1 LKFDRSSTNTKEK
14 DAMSKPA
21 TTVDLAAFKKQLADS
36 LERSAKAAGRTIVKE
51 SFTCEIATGL
61 QVVTAPIHR
70 DELPTEKE
78 ITAGVDLLYGY
89 ISIDGQR
96 AVPAGYYSIRVA
108 LPGYQKSGDVKV
120 SFIDSKGKSVHS
132 LTGKGAPRRFKPGTD
147 ETNNIGTL
155 PVEARMCGRNK
166 CFNIKR
172 NGFLD
177 WEWGCTDL
185 NGNTINC
192 LDRQP

>member
-1 LKFDRSSTNTKEK
+1 
-14 DAMSKPA
+14 MSKPA

-36 LERSAKAAGRTIVKE
+36 LERSAKTAGHTIIKE
-51 SFTCEIATGL
+51 SLTCEMAIGL
-61 QVVTAPIHR
+61 QVVTAPIKR
-70 DELPTEKE
+70 DHLPTEKE

-89 ISIDGQR
+89 VSIDNQR
-96 AVPAGYYSIRVA
+96 SLPPGYYRIRLA
-108 LPGYQKSGDVKV
+108 LPGGYEKSGNVKV
-120 SFIDSKGKSVHS
+120 SFIDPTGKIVHS
-132 LTGKGAPRRFKPGTD
+132 LTGQGQPRRFKPGTD
-147 ETNNIGTL
+147 DTNIGNL
-155 PVEARMCGRNK
+155 PVVAMICGRKK

-185 NGNTINC
+185 SGNTINC